1 MIDSSITVSL
11 SLSHN
16 SELAL
21 ELSGAL
27 FRGIILPLPTPWNS
41 WISMQ
46 TPQAGLYLH
55 RGSAQA
61 LAPRSAWKKG
71 KWNTGKQHNIP
82 KKTRINPNHTKPSK
96 SKKSQDQ
103 PQPKFPSPAPQT
115 QGQREPDLKIS
126 FCPRVRNHPPQF
138 PAQFLPFQDIG
149 WEGLCTDVRHW
160 IFFNPQVVLFQPL
173 GCCGWCSLIAVVAH
187 LIKKLIN
194 KTLTD
199 PELHGHCSRF
209 VQNSLYGLDL
219 KYKLNYLGF

>member
-11 SLSHN
+11 SLSHS

-21 ELSGAL
+21 ELPGAL
-27 FRGIILPLPTPWNS
+27 FHGIILPLPTPWNS

-71 KWNTGKQHNIP
+71 NTEKQHNIP

-138 PAQFLPFQDIG
+138 PAQFPAQFLPFQDIG

-187 LIKKLIN
+187 LIRKK
-194 KTLTD
+194 K
-199 PELHGHCSRF
+199 
-209 VQNSLYGLDL
+209 
-219 KYKLNYLGF
+219 